1 MTECAATKRE
11 MNMNYAIA
19 KAAST
24 RIDNEVTRLGRI
36 LQAYPRNAMGLVS
49 DAVRLSPEY
58 RADKSAYDKAFS
70 EMRSFNA
77 WYVKAFKAEIRADR
91 NKRFAA

>member
-1 MTECAATKRE
+1 
-11 MNMNYAIA
+11 MNYAIA
-19 KAAST
+19 KASA
-24 RIDNEVTRLGRI
+24 DQLYAEVTRLGAV
-36 LQAYPRNAMGLVS
+36 LNTYPRNAIGLVS

>member
-1 MTECAATKRE
+1 
-11 MNMNYAIA
+11 MNYAIA

-36 LQAYPRNAMGLVS
+36 LQAYPRNA

-58 RADKSAYDKAFS
+58 RADKLAYDKAFS
-70 EMRSFNA
+70 EMRKFNA

-91 NKRFAA
+91 NKRFAV